1 MGNDATPCVSPPVA
15 GVGEREHEAIGPLF
29 SRNLRRSHG
38 ARGARRAAPIRSLR
52 RIPGRTLSILHEL
65 TSPLAAHLSSV
76 DRDEFA
82 LDQTYPFLAVRVSK
96 AELTS
101 TAPVA
106 AHALADIA
114 LFANLPPAALHA
126 LDALG
131 PPPRLPRARK

>member
-1 MGNDATPCVSPPVA
+1 MRISDWSSDVCSSDLLSRSRDRLSRRDALPRQIGKYATPCGSPPVA

-52 RIPGRTLSILHEL
+52 RIPGRTSSILHEL

-82 LDQTYPFLAVRVSK
+82 LDQTSPFLAVRV
-96 AELTS
+96 
-101 TAPVA
+101 
-106 AHALADIA
+106 
-114 LFANLPPAALHA
+114 
-126 LDALG
+126 
-131 PPPRLPRARK
+131 